1 MHYLPYRRTG
11 LVRRLKNSSFAT
23 YSSPVKAIP
32 ALLLLCAISALPSRA
47 QDLVPPATPEPSPA
61 SIPTAPPPPGPAPS
75 PAPAAPEQT
84 PAATANAAPTPSI
97 FQMYAPYLV
106 IIEGDKGAGSGFLA
120 AYEGG
125 LYVFTNT
132 HVLSGNSKFS
142 VRLLKG
148 TPITT
153 NGLSVAD
160 AYDISA
166 LPQTT
171 VTTGGVEIL
180 KDIDKN
186 VAIGDD
192 VVVLGNSLGAAV
204 VTEIT
209 GKVTG
214 IGPELVEV
222 DAKFVAGN
230 SGSPIIHVKTG
241 KAIAIAT
248 FTMIRKMEN
257 FGKDSQFNSVER
269 RFGYRLDNISG
280 WRNMT
285 WPTFTR
291 EAAVVNAIAKRT
303 EDIWNLAADISEH
316 NAIKEWGTHTQRG
329 NSLAS
334 MVTEYRQ
341 IITAPN
347 LGQSGATDAKRKLL
361 FWISREV
368 KKDFPVQNVASFSAY
383 SKKLIEEQKEHRDVL
398 AKFFE
403 QLEATIKQ

>member
-1 MHYLPYRRTG
+1 MPERLSAKQGDARGRSQVSRGRVAIFSVPTRQFIHYLPYRRTG
-11 LVRRLKNSSFAT
+11 LVRRLKTLSSAT

-32 ALLLLCAISALPSRA
+32 ALLLLCVISAVPSRA
-47 QDLVPPATPEPSPA
+47 QDLVPPSTPGSSPA
-61 SIPTAPPPPGPAPS
+61 SIPTAPPPPPGLADS
-75 PAPAAPEQT
+75 PATAGPGQT
-84 PAATANAAPTPSI
+84 PAAANAAPTPSI

-120 AYEGG
+120 TYEGG

-132 HVLSGNSKFS
+132 HVLSGNNKFS

-148 TPITT
+148 APITT

-160 AYDISA
+160 AYDITA
-166 LPQTT
+166 LSQTT

-248 FTMIRKMEN
+248 FTMIRKIEN

-269 RFGYRLDNISG
+269 RSATAWTTSAGG
-280 WRNMT
+280 
-285 WPTFTR
+285 
-291 EAAVVNAIAKRT
+291 AI
-303 EDIWNLAADISEH
+303 
-316 NAIKEWGTHTQRG
+316 
-329 NSLAS
+329 
-334 MVTEYRQ
+334 
-341 IITAPN
+341 
-347 LGQSGATDAKRKLL
+347 
-361 FWISREV
+361 
-368 KKDFPVQNVASFSAY
+368 
-383 SKKLIEEQKEHRDVL
+383 
-398 AKFFE
+398 
-403 QLEATIKQ
+403 

>member
-1 MHYLPYRRTG
+1 M
-11 LVRRLKNSSFAT
+11 
-23 YSSPVKAIP
+23 KALTTLLAAAISIP
-32 ALLLLCAISALPSRA
+32 AMA
-47 QDLVPPATPEPSPA
+47 QDATPQPSPA
-61 SIPTAPPPPGPAPS
+61 SIPAQVPELPS
-75 PAPAAPEQT
+75 APADPGKAQIPGALTAAT
-84 PAATANAAPTPSI
+84 PAALN
-97 FQMYAPYLV
+97 FQQYAPYMA
-106 IIEGDKGAGSGFLA
+106 IITGDQSVGSGFIA

-125 LYVFTNT
+125 YYLFTNT
-132 HVLSGNSKFS
+132 HVLSSNSRVTAK
-142 VRLLKG
+142 LLNGK
-148 TPITT
+148 PIAL
-153 NGLSVAD
+153 NGVAVAD
-160 AYDISA
+160 SYDISA

-171 VTTGGVEIL
+171 VTSGIEIL
-180 KDIDKN
+180 KDIDQN

-192 VVVLGNSLGAAV
+192 VIVLGNSLGAAV

-214 IGPELVEV
+214 VGPELIEV

-248 FTMIRKMEN
+248 FTMMRKMEN

-269 RFGYRLDNISG
+269 RFGYRLDNIGG

-285 WPTFTR
+285 WQNFTK
-291 EAAVVNAIAKRT
+291 EATVVNAIAKRT
-303 EDIWNLAADISEH
+303 EDIWNLAADISEN
-316 NAIKEWGTHTQRG
+316 NAVKEWGTHTQRG
-329 NSLAS
+329 NSLSSVISDYKKA
-334 MVTEYRQ
+334 
-341 IITAPN
+341 ITMPN

-383 SKKLIEEQKEHRDVL
+383 NKKLIEEQKEHRETL

-403 QLEATIKQ
+403 QLEASIKQ